1 MRKKDAEIGT
11 EEEETKNDQSTHTNS
26 TKYGVSGPIN
36 TKNIADEITNKSVF
50 TSSSNIDI
58 AKKLDMLPCESL
70 EIKKEMLQGKTESKA
85 NSEKQSDLNH
95 QTQKIT
101 YETHAED
108 KITME
113 VSKSTNIELN
123 YTPSFKTKS
132 EKMEK
137 MSFHHNL
144 Q

>member
-26 TKYGVSGPIN
+26 TKYRVSGTIQ

-50 TSSSNIDI
+50 NNTSNIDTI
-58 AKKLDMLPCESL
+58 SAKLDLLPCESL
-70 EIKKEMLQGKTESKA
+70 EIKKEVLQGKTESEA
-85 NSEKQSDLNH
+85 NSEKQNDWNH
-95 QTQKIT
+95 QTQIMT
-101 YETHAED
+101 SENNAEN

-113 VSKSTNIELN
+113 VSKSTNIELH

-137 MSFHHNL
+137 M
-144 Q
+144 